1 MRLISHAL
9 FSGQFLIALMDTS
22 VGGWVGG
29 CWVFGW
35 VGGGASCETM
45 IIIIFSFSR
54 ILLKMEIHSH

>member
-29 CWVFGW
+29 WVLGVW
-35 VGGGASCETM
+35 VGGRGGVLRNDDYYYFL
-45 IIIIFSFSR
+45 IFTY
-54 ILLKMEIHSH
+54 IT

>member
-22 VGGWVGG
+22 VGVWVLG
-29 CWVFGW
+29 VW
-35 VGGGASCETM
+35 VGGGVGGSCETM